1 MPLTQLSNIVDPRV
15 FAAYTQEVSTNLSL
29 LIKSGVVANSPA
41 LDAFVAGGGTYID
54 LPFWDDLDDTEANS
68 STDAVSDMQT
78 TTNPIASD
86 AVPRNIATGRQT
98 ARRFNRNQNWSAADL
113 AGQIAGSDPMAAIAN
128 RVAEYWVRQ
137 DQLLINN
144 TISGLV
150 KAYPSGGANAIEHD
164 ITAGA
169 GAVTSVNTFSADALL
184 DTFQLLGDHKSNVR
198 AVAVHSVI
206 HTVMQKLNLIDFV
219 ADSEANIGFGTYMG
233 KSLIVDDNLWT
244 QTTAPNTEYFTV
256 CYGPG
261 AFLLGNGSP
270 RVPAEV
276 TRFALAGAGGGQEVL
291 TSRREFC
298 LHPAGFAMDTN
309 LSGLASGVSATN
321 AQVNHADAYDLA
333 VARKRVPLAVLNT
346 NAA

>member
-1 MPLTQLSNIVDPRV
+1 MAITQLANIIDPRV

-29 LIKSGVVANSPA
+29 LIKSGVVASSPA
-41 LDAFVAGGGTYID
+41 LDSFVGAGGTYID
-54 LPFWDDLDDTEANS
+54 LPFWDDLADTEANS
-68 STDAVSDMQT
+68 STDAESQMQNVAAAIT
-78 TTNPIASD
+78 TD
-86 AVPRNIATGRQT
+86 AVPENITTGFQT

-113 AGQIAGSDPMAAIAN
+113 ASSIAGSDPMGAIAG

-150 KAYPSGGANAIEHD
+150 KAYPSGGGDAIEND

-169 GAVTSVNTFSADALL
+169 GSVTSVNTFSADALL

-198 AVAVHSVI
+198 AIAVHSVI
-206 HTVMQKLNLIDFV
+206 HTVMQKLNLIDFI
-219 ADSEANIGFGTYMG
+219 ADSKADIGFGTYMG

-244 QTTAPNTEYFTV
+244 QTTAPNTEYFTI

-276 TRFALAGAGGGQEVL
+276 TRFALAGKGGGQEVL

-298 LHPAGFAMDTN
+298 LHPAGFKMGATLTN
-309 LSGLASGVSATN
+309 LNSGVSASN
-321 AQVNHADAYDLA
+321 ANVNDTAAYVLA